1 MKEGSKC
8 FTWGIERGSWDGTAK
23 GQGIRIPWTNNIMN
37 V

>member
-8 FTWGIERGSWDGTAK
+8 FTWGIEGVLGTAK